1 MNFVAIPPGAG
12 IAAALTLRGADP
24 MLVVANADTFVTSL
38 GDALHSVAGA
48 AGHREMAFANVAGEL
63 VGGLFTR
70 DAVLLGMPVH
80 LFVVGPAC
88 MRAGWLQL
96 LANGLDDSAAMTCR
110 QFRDARQAVLDSLDL
125 GAIPAG
131 TLQATSSPPPI
142 SSRPARRSRSPPFG
156 PMHRGCAP
164 SPSRRSQCLCAVM
177 LGSSA

>member
-38 GDALHSVAGA
+38 GDALHSVAAGA

-131 TLQATSSPPPI
+131 YLVAAADLFATGPPLALAALRPDAPWLRTITFSSLSAPPCCI
-142 SSRPARRSRSPPFG
+142 RWR
-156 PMHRGCAP
+156 HRT
-164 SPSRRSQCLCAVM
+164 
-177 LGSSA
+177 